1 MNLTIEQLESNLEK
15 FKNHLLLKE
24 KSLSTVSKYC
34 RDIKKFIQFLR
45 IKRPEGCAR
54 QDIFDYKDYLIGQYK
69 MTTVNSYIISLNLYL
84 SFLGADGLRAKTL
97 AIQRKTSLNSVLTE
111 DEYTALLKT
120 AKEMGKERLYLLIRT
135 LASSGMR
142 ISELCN
148 ITPAML
154 KTGGTFI
161 RSKNKVRELI
171 LPNYI
176 CQELLAYC
184 EKEKIENLVFHG
196 RNPDKLIDKALIWRQ
211 LKALAR
217 LSGVPEH
224 KVFPHNFRHFFAK
237 KFLSTYN
244 DIMDLADILG
254 HSSIETTRIYT
265 RTSGQEKRDRINRL
279 EL

>member
-1 MNLTIEQLESNLEK
+1 VNIGLKQLESNWGE
-15 FKNHLLLKE
+15 FAEHLLLKE
-24 KSLSTVSKYC
+24 KSPATVNKYV
-34 RDIKKFIQFLR
+34 RDIKKFIRFLR
-45 IKRPEGCAR
+45 EKNRGDFAK
-54 QDIFDYKDYLIGQYK
+54 QDVLDYKDSLIGRYK
-69 MTTVNSYIISLNLYL
+69 MATVNSYIISLNLYL
-84 SFLGADGLRAKTL
+84 SFLGLSALRVKTL
-97 AIQRKTSLNSVLTE
+97 AVQRKTSLNSVLTE
-111 DEYTALLKT
+111 DEYAALIKT
-120 AKEMGKERLYLLIRT
+120 AKETGKERLYLLIRT

-142 ISELCN
+142 IGELHN
-148 ITPAML
+148 VTQAML
-154 KTGGTFI
+154 KTGSTFI

-196 RNPDKLIDKALIWRQ
+196 RRPDKPIDKAQVWRE

-217 LSGVPEH
+217 LSSVPEH

-237 KFLSTYN
+237 KFLSAYE

-265 RTSGQEKRDRINRL
+265 RTSGQEKRDRINKL
-279 EL
+279 DL